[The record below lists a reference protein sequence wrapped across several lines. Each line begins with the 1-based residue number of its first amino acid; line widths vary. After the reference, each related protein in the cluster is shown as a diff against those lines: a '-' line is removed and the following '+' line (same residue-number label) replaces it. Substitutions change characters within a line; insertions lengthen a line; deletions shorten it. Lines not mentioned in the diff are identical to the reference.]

1 MIETNLIKTDSA
13 SVADSLAS
21 KKYELDLKI
30 FEDLEVD
37 RKATQIK
44 TEALQAK
51 RNALSKDYGLLKKE
65 GKDDAALNQ
74 QITEVKS
81 ELDSC
86 SKTLTDLQSSLQ
98 DFLLDIPNLPASSVP
113 HGSGEKDNIKIRD
126 FGKPI
131 VFGGKDHLD
140 ITSLINMDAAN
151 ILAGSRF
158 SVLTG
163 KVAKL
168 QRALISF
175 MLDKAEDHGYKEHYL
190 PLVANTESL
199 QATGQLPKF
208 ADDLFQL
215 TDDYYLIPTA
225 EVPLTNLYRDQI
237 VSLDSLPLKLT
248 AHTSC
253 FRSEAGSY
261 GKDTRGLI
269 RQHQFEKVEM
279 VSVTHPDQSMQEH
292 ERMTNC
298 AKAILEKLKLPY
310 REVLLCSGDTGF
322 GAQRTHDLEVWLPGQ
337 QAYREISSVSVCGDF
352 QARRMN
358 ARYKPSNGGKPEF
371 VHTLNGSG
379 LAVGRCLIAILENG
393 QQEDGSVIVPSVLD
407 KYLGGKTIIDQ
418 QGNLC

>member
-1 MIETNLIKTDSA
+1 MIDTNLIKADSA
-13 SVADSLAS
+13 LVADSLSS
-21 KKYELDLKI
+21 KKYKLDLKI
-30 FEDLEVD
+30 FEDLEVN
-37 RKATQIK
+37 RKAAQIQ

-65 GKDDAALNQ
+65 GKDDTTLNQ
-74 QITEVKS
+74 QIAEVKS

-86 SKTLTDLQSSLQ
+86 SKTLTDIQSSLQ
-98 DFLLDIPNLPASSVP
+98 AFLLDIPNLPASSVP
-113 HGSGEKDNIKIRD
+113 HGAGEKDNIKIRD
-126 FGKPI
+126 FGKPL

-175 MLDKAEDHGYKEHYL
+175 MLDKAEEHGYEEHYL
-190 PLVANTESL
+190 PLIANTESL

-237 VSLDSLPLKLT
+237 ISLDSLPIKLT

-269 RQHQFEKVEM
+269 RQHQFEKVEL
-279 VSVTHPDQSMQEH
+279 VQICHPDHSFEALESLTSNAETILQEL
-292 ERMTNC
+292 N
-298 AKAILEKLKLPY
+298 LPY
-310 REVLLCSGDTGF
+310 QVIELCTGDLGF
-322 GAQRTHDLEVWLPGQ
+322 SAAKTYDLEVWIPSQ
-337 QAYREISSVSVCGDF
+337 ESFREISSCSNCTDF
-352 QARRMN
+352 QARR
-358 ARYKPSNGGKPEF
+358 AKIRFKQDGTTQF
-371 VHTLNGSG
+371 AHTLNGSA
-379 LAVGRCLIAILENG
+379 LAAGRTLIAIIENCYD
-393 QQEDGSVIVPSVLD
+393 QKSLITIPEALQDYT
-407 KYLGGKTIIDQ
+407 KFKTIEV
-418 QGNLC
+418 

>member
-1 MIETNLIKTDSA
+1 MIDTNLIKADSV
-13 SVADSLAS
+13 SVADSLKS

-30 FEDLEVD
+30 FEDLEVN
-37 RKATQIK
+37 RKAAQIQ

-65 GKDDAALNQ
+65 GKDDATLNQ
-74 QITEVKS
+74 QIAEVKS

-86 SKTLTDLQSSLQ
+86 SKTLTDIQSSLQ
-98 DFLLDIPNLPASSVP
+98 AFLLDIPNLPLSSVP
-113 HGSGEKDNIKIRD
+113 HGTGEKDNVKIRD
-126 FGKPI
+126 FGKPL
-131 VFGGKDHLD
+131 VSGGKDHLD
-140 ITSLINMDAAN
+140 ITSLINIDAAN

-163 KVAKL
+163 RVAKL

-175 MLDKAEDHGYKEHYL
+175 MLDKAEEHGYEEHYL
-190 PLVANTESL
+190 PLIANTESL

-237 VSLDSLPLKLT
+237 VSLDSLPIKLT

-269 RQHQFEKVEM
+269 RQHQFEKVEL
-279 VSVTHPDQSMQEH
+279 VQICHPEHSFEALESLTSNAETILQEL
-292 ERMTNC
+292 N
-298 AKAILEKLKLPY
+298 LPY
-310 REVLLCSGDTGF
+310 QVIELCTGDLGF
-322 GAQRTHDLEVWLPGQ
+322 SAAKTYDLEVWIPSQ
-337 QAYREISSVSVCGDF
+337 ESFREISSCSNCTDF
-352 QARRMN
+352 QARR
-358 ARYKPSNGGKPEF
+358 AKIRFKQDGITQF
-371 VHTLNGSG
+371 AHTLNGSA
-379 LAVGRCLIAILENG
+379 LAAGRTLIAIIENCFD
-393 QQEDGSVIVPSVLD
+393 QKSLINIPEALQDYT
-407 KYLGGKTIIDQ
+407 KFKTIEV
-418 QGNLC
+418 

>member
-1 MIETNLIKTDSA
+1 MIDTNLIKTDSA
-13 SVADSLAS
+13 SIADSLAS
-21 KKYELDLKI
+21 KKYELDLNI
-30 FEDLEVD
+30 FEDLEVN

-175 MLDKAEDHGYKEHYL
+175 MLDKAEDHGYEEHYL

-269 RQHQFEKVEM
+269 RQHQFEKVEL
-279 VSVTHPDQSMQEH
+279 VQICHPDHSFEALESLTSNAEVILQEL
-292 ERMTNC
+292 N
-298 AKAILEKLKLPY
+298 LPY
-310 REVLLCSGDTGF
+310 QVIELCTGDLGF
-322 GAQRTHDLEVWLPGQ
+322 SAAKTYDLEVWIPSQ
-337 QAYREISSVSVCGDF
+337 ESFREISSCSNCTDF
-352 QARRMN
+352 QARR
-358 ARYKPSNGGKPEF
+358 AKIRFKQDGVTQF
-371 VHTLNGSG
+371 AHTLNGSA
-379 LAVGRCLIAILENG
+379 LAAGRTLIAIIENCFD
-393 QQEDGSVIVPSVLD
+393 QKSLITIPEALQDYT
-407 KYLGGKTIIDQ
+407 KFKTIEV
-418 QGNLC
+418 

>member
-113 HGSGEKDNIKIRD
+113 NGSGEKDNIKIRD

-269 RQHQFEKVEM
+269 RQHQFEKVEL
-279 VSVTHPDQSMQEH
+279 VQICHPDHSFEALESLTSNAEVILQEL
-292 ERMTNC
+292 N
-298 AKAILEKLKLPY
+298 LPY
-310 REVLLCSGDTGF
+310 QVIELCTGDLGF
-322 GAQRTHDLEVWLPGQ
+322 SAAKTYDLEVWIPSQ
-337 QAYREISSVSVCGDF
+337 ESFREISSCSNCTDF
-352 QARRMN
+352 QARR
-358 ARYKPSNGGKPEF
+358 AKIRFKQDGVTQF
-371 VHTLNGSG
+371 AHTLNGSA
-379 LAVGRCLIAILENG
+379 LAAGRTLIAIIENCFD
-393 QQEDGSVIVPSVLD
+393 QKSLITIPEALQDYT
-407 KYLGGKTIIDQ
+407 KFKTIEV
-418 QGNLC
+418 

>member
-1 MIETNLIKTDSA
+1 MIDTNLIKADSA
-13 SVADSLAS
+13 LVADSLSS
-21 KKYELDLKI
+21 KKYKLDLKI
-30 FEDLEVD
+30 FEDLEVN
-37 RKATQIK
+37 RKAAQIQ

-51 RNALSKDYGLLKKE
+51 RNALSKEYGLLKKE
-65 GKDDAALNQ
+65 GKDDTTLNQ
-74 QITEVKS
+74 QIAEVKS

-86 SKTLTDLQSSLQ
+86 SKTLTDIQSSLQ
-98 DFLLDIPNLPASSVP
+98 AFLLDIPNLPASSVP
-113 HGSGEKDNIKIRD
+113 HGAGEKDNIKIRD
-126 FGKPI
+126 FGKPL

-175 MLDKAEDHGYKEHYL
+175 MLDKAEEHGYEEHYL
-190 PLVANTESL
+190 PLIANTESL

-237 VSLDSLPLKLT
+237 ISLDSLPIKLT

-269 RQHQFEKVEM
+269 RQHQFEKVEL
-279 VSVTHPDQSMQEH
+279 VHICHPDHSFEALESLTKNAETILQEL
-292 ERMTNC
+292 N
-298 AKAILEKLKLPY
+298 LPY
-310 REVLLCSGDTGF
+310 QLIELCTGDLGF
-322 GAQRTHDLEVWLPGQ
+322 SAAKTYDLEVWIPSQ
-337 QAYREISSVSVCGDF
+337 ESFREISSCSNCTDF
-352 QARRMN
+352 QARR
-358 ARYKPSNGGKPEF
+358 AKIRFKQDGATQF
-371 VHTLNGSG
+371 AHTLNGSA
-379 LAVGRCLIAILENG
+379 LAAGRTLIAIIENCYD
-393 QQEDGSVIVPSVLD
+393 QKSLITIPEALQDYT
-407 KYLGGKTIIDQ
+407 KFKTIEV
-418 QGNLC
+418 

>member
-1 MIETNLIKTDSA
+1 MIDTNLIKADSA
-13 SVADSLAS
+13 SVADSLSS

-30 FEDLEVD
+30 FEDLEVN
-37 RKATQIK
+37 RKAAQIQ

-65 GKDDAALNQ
+65 GKDDATLNQ
-74 QITEVKS
+74 QIAEVKS

-86 SKTLTDLQSSLQ
+86 SKTLTDIQSSLQ
-98 DFLLDIPNLPASSVP
+98 AFLLDIPNLPASSVP
-113 HGSGEKDNIKIRD
+113 HGAGEKDNIKIRD
-126 FGKPI
+126 FGKPL

-175 MLDKAEDHGYKEHYL
+175 MLDKAEEHGYEEHYL
-190 PLVANTESL
+190 PLIANTESL

-237 VSLDSLPLKLT
+237 VSLDSLPIKLT

-269 RQHQFEKVEM
+269 RQHQFEKVEL
-279 VSVTHPDQSMQEH
+279 VQICHPDHSFEALESLTRNAETILQEL
-292 ERMTNC
+292 N
-298 AKAILEKLKLPY
+298 LPY
-310 REVLLCSGDTGF
+310 QVIELCTGDLGF
-322 GAQRTHDLEVWLPGQ
+322 SAAKTYDLEVWIPSQ
-337 QAYREISSVSVCGDF
+337 ESFREISSCSNCTDF
-352 QARRMN
+352 QARR
-358 ARYKPSNGGKPEF
+358 AKIRFKQDGATQF
-371 VHTLNGSG
+371 AHTLNGSA
-379 LAVGRCLIAILENG
+379 LAAGRTLIAIIENCYD
-393 QQEDGSVIVPSVLD
+393 QKSLITIPEALQDYT
-407 KYLGGKTIIDQ
+407 KFKTIEV
-418 QGNLC
+418 

>member
-1 MIETNLIKTDSA
+1 MIDTNLIKADSA
-13 SVADSLAS
+13 SVADSLSS

-30 FEDLEVD
+30 FEDLEVN
-37 RKATQIK
+37 RKAAQIQ

-65 GKDDAALNQ
+65 GKDDATLNQ
-74 QITEVKS
+74 QIAEVKS

-86 SKTLTDLQSSLQ
+86 SKTLTDIQSSLQ
-98 DFLLDIPNLPASSVP
+98 AFLLDIPNLPASSVP
-113 HGSGEKDNIKIRD
+113 HGAGEKDNIKIRD
-126 FGKPI
+126 FGKPL

-175 MLDKAEDHGYKEHYL
+175 MLDKAEEHGYEEHYL
-190 PLVANTESL
+190 PLIANTESL

-237 VSLDSLPLKLT
+237 ISLDSLPIKLT

-269 RQHQFEKVEM
+269 RQHQFEKVEL
-279 VSVTHPDQSMQEH
+279 VQICHPDHSFEALESLTKNAETILQEL
-292 ERMTNC
+292 N
-298 AKAILEKLKLPY
+298 LPY
-310 REVLLCSGDTGF
+310 QVIELCTGDLGF
-322 GAQRTHDLEVWLPGQ
+322 SAAKTYDLEVWIPSQ
-337 QAYREISSVSVCGDF
+337 ESFREISSCSNCTDF
-352 QARRMN
+352 QARR
-358 ARYKPSNGGKPEF
+358 AKIRFKQDGTTQF
-371 VHTLNGSG
+371 AHTLNGSA
-379 LAVGRCLIAILENG
+379 LAAGRTLIAIIENCYD
-393 QQEDGSVIVPSVLD
+393 QKSLITIPEALQDYT
-407 KYLGGKTIIDQ
+407 KFKTIEV
-418 QGNLC
+418 

>member
-1 MIETNLIKTDSA
+1 MIDTNLIKADSV
-13 SVADSLAS
+13 SVADSLKS

-30 FEDLEVD
+30 FEDLEVN
-37 RKATQIK
+37 RKAAQIQ

-65 GKDDAALNQ
+65 GKDDATLNQ
-74 QITEVKS
+74 QIAEVKS

-86 SKTLTDLQSSLQ
+86 SKTLTDIQSSLQ
-98 DFLLDIPNLPASSVP
+98 AFLLDIPNLPLSSVP
-113 HGSGEKDNIKIRD
+113 HGTGEKDNVKIRD
-126 FGKPI
+126 FGKPL
-131 VFGGKDHLD
+131 VSGGKDHLD
-140 ITSLINMDAAN
+140 ITSLINIDAAN

-175 MLDKAEDHGYKEHYL
+175 MLDKAEEHGYEEHYL
-190 PLVANTESL
+190 PLIANTESL

-225 EVPLTNLYRDQI
+225 EVPLTNLYRDHI
-237 VSLDSLPLKLT
+237 VSLDSLPIKLT

-269 RQHQFEKVEM
+269 RQHQFEKVEL
-279 VSVTHPDQSMQEH
+279 VQICHPEHSFEALESLTSNAETILQEL
-292 ERMTNC
+292 N
-298 AKAILEKLKLPY
+298 LPY
-310 REVLLCSGDTGF
+310 QVIELCTGDLGF
-322 GAQRTHDLEVWLPGQ
+322 SAAKTYDLEVWIPSQ
-337 QAYREISSVSVCGDF
+337 ESFREISSCSNCTDF
-352 QARRMN
+352 QARR
-358 ARYKPSNGGKPEF
+358 AKIRFKQDGITQF
-371 VHTLNGSG
+371 AHTLNGSA
-379 LAVGRCLIAILENG
+379 LAAGRTLIAIIENCFD
-393 QQEDGSVIVPSVLD
+393 QKSLINIPEALQDYT
-407 KYLGGKTIIDQ
+407 KFKTIEV
-418 QGNLC
+418 

>member
-1 MIETNLIKTDSA
+1 MIDTNLIKVDSG
-13 SVADSLAS
+13 SVVDSLSS

-30 FEDLEVD
+30 FEDLEVN
-37 RKATQIK
+37 RKAAQIQ

-65 GKDDAALNQ
+65 GKDDATLNQ
-74 QITEVKS
+74 QIAEVKS

-86 SKTLTDLQSSLQ
+86 SKTLADIQSSLQ
-98 DFLLDIPNLPASSVP
+98 AFLLDIPNLPLSSVP
-113 HGSGEKDNIKIRD
+113 HGTGEKDNVKIRD
-126 FGKPI
+126 FGKPL

-175 MLDKAEDHGYKEHYL
+175 MLDKAEEHGYEEHYL
-190 PLVANTESL
+190 PLIANTESL

-237 VSLDSLPLKLT
+237 VSLDSLPIKLT

-269 RQHQFEKVEM
+269 RQHQFEKVEL
-279 VSVTHPDQSMQEH
+279 VQICHPEHSFEALESLTSNAETILQEL
-292 ERMTNC
+292 N
-298 AKAILEKLKLPY
+298 LPY
-310 REVLLCSGDTGF
+310 QVIELCTGDLGF
-322 GAQRTHDLEVWLPGQ
+322 SAAKTYDLEVWIPSQ
-337 QAYREISSVSVCGDF
+337 ESFREISSCSNCTDF
-352 QARRMN
+352 QARR
-358 ARYKPSNGGKPEF
+358 AKIRFKQDGITQF
-371 VHTLNGSG
+371 AHTLNGSA
-379 LAVGRCLIAILENG
+379 LAAGRTLIAIIENCFD
-393 QQEDGSVIVPSVLD
+393 QKSLITIPEALQDYT
-407 KYLGGKTIIDQ
+407 KFKTIEV
-418 QGNLC
+418 

>member
-1 MIETNLIKTDSA
+1 MIDTNLIKADSA
-13 SVADSLAS
+13 LVADSLSS

-30 FEDLEVD
+30 FEDLEVN
-37 RKATQIK
+37 RKAAQIQ

-237 VSLDSLPLKLT
+237 ISLDSLPLKLT

-269 RQHQFEKVEM
+269 RQHQFEKVEL
-279 VSVTHPDQSMQEH
+279 VQICHPDHSFEALESLTSNAEVILQEL
-292 ERMTNC
+292 N
-298 AKAILEKLKLPY
+298 LPY
-310 REVLLCSGDTGF
+310 QVIELCTGDLGF
-322 GAQRTHDLEVWLPGQ
+322 SAAKTYDLEVWIPSQ
-337 QAYREISSVSVCGDF
+337 ESFREISSCSNCTDF
-352 QARRMN
+352 QARR
-358 ARYKPSNGGKPEF
+358 AKIRFKQDGVTQF
-371 VHTLNGSG
+371 AHTLNGSA
-379 LAVGRCLIAILENG
+379 LAAGRTLIAIIENCYD
-393 QQEDGSVIVPSVLD
+393 QKSLITIPEALQDYT
-407 KYLGGKTIIDQ
+407 KFKTIEV
-418 QGNLC
+418 

>member
-1 MIETNLIKTDSA
+1 MIDTNLIKADSA
-13 SVADSLAS
+13 LVADSLSS
-21 KKYELDLKI
+21 KKYKLDLKI
-30 FEDLEVD
+30 FEDLEVN
-37 RKATQIK
+37 RKAAQIQ

-51 RNALSKDYGLLKKE
+51 RNALSKEYGLLKKE
-65 GKDDAALNQ
+65 GKDDTTLNQ
-74 QITEVKS
+74 QIAEVKS

-86 SKTLTDLQSSLQ
+86 SKTLTDIQSSLQ
-98 DFLLDIPNLPASSVP
+98 AFLLDIPNLPASSVP
-113 HGSGEKDNIKIRD
+113 HGVGEKDNIKIRD
-126 FGKPI
+126 FGKPL

-168 QRALISF
+168 QRALIAF
-175 MLDKAEDHGYKEHYL
+175 MLDKAEEHGYEEHYL
-190 PLVANTESL
+190 PLIANTESL

-237 VSLDSLPLKLT
+237 ILLDSLPIKLT

-269 RQHQFEKVEM
+269 RQHQFEKVEL
-279 VSVTHPDQSMQEH
+279 VQICHPDHSFEALESLTSNAETILQEL
-292 ERMTNC
+292 N
-298 AKAILEKLKLPY
+298 LPY
-310 REVLLCSGDTGF
+310 QVIELCTGDLGF
-322 GAQRTHDLEVWLPGQ
+322 SAAKTYDLEVWIPSQ
-337 QAYREISSVSVCGDF
+337 ESFREISSCSNCTDF
-352 QARRMN
+352 QARR
-358 ARYKPSNGGKPEF
+358 AKIRFKQDGTTQF
-371 VHTLNGSG
+371 AHTLNGSA
-379 LAVGRCLIAILENG
+379 LAAGRTLIAIIENCYD
-393 QQEDGSVIVPSVLD
+393 QKTLITIPEALQDYT
-407 KYLGGKTIIDQ
+407 KFKTIEV
-418 QGNLC
+418 

>member
-13 SVADSLAS
+13 SVTNSLAS
-21 KKYELDLKI
+21 KKYELDLNI
-30 FEDLEVD
+30 FEDLEVN

-269 RQHQFEKVEM
+269 RQHQFEKVEL
-279 VSVTHPDQSMQEH
+279 VQICHPDHSFEALESLTSNAEVILQEL
-292 ERMTNC
+292 N
-298 AKAILEKLKLPY
+298 LPY
-310 REVLLCSGDTGF
+310 QVIELCTGDLGF
-322 GAQRTHDLEVWLPGQ
+322 SAAKTYDLEVWIPSQ
-337 QAYREISSVSVCGDF
+337 KSFREISSCSNCTDF
-352 QARRMN
+352 QARR
-358 ARYKPSNGGKPEF
+358 AKIRFKQDGVTQF
-371 VHTLNGSG
+371 AHTLNGSA
-379 LAVGRCLIAILENG
+379 LAAGRTLIAIIENCFD
-393 QQEDGSVIVPSVLD
+393 QKSLITIPEALQDYT
-407 KYLGGKTIIDQ
+407 KFKTIEV
-418 QGNLC
+418 

>member
-1 MIETNLIKTDSA
+1 MIDTNLIKADSA

-30 FEDLEVD
+30 FEDLEVN
-37 RKATQIK
+37 RKAAQIQ

-175 MLDKAEDHGYKEHYL
+175 MLDKAEEHGYEEHYL

-225 EVPLTNLYRDQI
+225 EVPLTNIYRDQI
-237 VSLDSLPLKLT
+237 VSLDSLPIKLT

-269 RQHQFEKVEM
+269 RQHQFEKVEL
-279 VSVTHPDQSMQEH
+279 VQICHPDHSFEALESLTSNAETILQEL
-292 ERMTNC
+292 N
-298 AKAILEKLKLPY
+298 LPY
-310 REVLLCSGDTGF
+310 QVMELCTGDLGF
-322 GAQRTHDLEVWLPGQ
+322 SAAKTYDLEVWIPSQ
-337 QAYREISSVSVCGDF
+337 ESFREISSCSNCTDF
-352 QARRMN
+352 QARR
-358 ARYKPSNGGKPEF
+358 AKIRFKQDGKTQF
-371 VHTLNGSG
+371 VHTLNGSA
-379 LAVGRCLIAILENG
+379 LAAGRTLIAIIENCFD
-393 QQEDGSVIVPSVLD
+393 QKSIIAIPEALQDYT
-407 KYLGGKTIIDQ
+407 KFKTIEV
-418 QGNLC
+418 

>member
-1 MIETNLIKTDSA
+1 MIDTNLIKADSA
-13 SVADSLAS
+13 LVADSLSS

-30 FEDLEVD
+30 FEDLEVN
-37 RKATQIK
+37 RKAAQIQ

-65 GKDDAALNQ
+65 GKDDATLNQ
-74 QITEVKS
+74 QIAEVKS

-86 SKTLTDLQSSLQ
+86 SKTLTDIQSSLQ
-98 DFLLDIPNLPASSVP
+98 AFLLDIPNLPASSVP
-113 HGSGEKDNIKIRD
+113 HGAGEKDNIKIRD
-126 FGKPI
+126 FGKPL

-175 MLDKAEDHGYKEHYL
+175 MLDKAEEHGYEEHYL
-190 PLVANTESL
+190 PLIANTESL

-237 VSLDSLPLKLT
+237 ISLDSLPIKLT

-269 RQHQFEKVEM
+269 RQHQFEKVEL
-279 VSVTHPDQSMQEH
+279 VHICHPDHSFEALESLTKNAETILQEL
-292 ERMTNC
+292 N
-298 AKAILEKLKLPY
+298 LPY
-310 REVLLCSGDTGF
+310 QVIELCTGDLGF
-322 GAQRTHDLEVWLPGQ
+322 SAAKTYDLEVWIPSQ
-337 QAYREISSVSVCGDF
+337 ESFREISSCSNCTDF
-352 QARRMN
+352 QARR
-358 ARYKPSNGGKPEF
+358 AKIRFKQDGTTQF
-371 VHTLNGSG
+371 AHTLNGSA
-379 LAVGRCLIAILENG
+379 LAAGRTLIAIIENCYD
-393 QQEDGSVIVPSVLD
+393 QKSLITIPEALQDYT
-407 KYLGGKTIIDQ
+407 KFKTIEV
-418 QGNLC
+418 

>member
-1 MIETNLIKTDSA
+1 MIDTNLIKADSA
-13 SVADSLAS
+13 SVADSLSS

-30 FEDLEVD
+30 FEDLEVK
-37 RKATQIK
+37 RKAAQIQ

-175 MLDKAEDHGYKEHYL
+175 MLDKAEDHGYEEHYL

-269 RQHQFEKVEM
+269 RQHQFEKVEL
-279 VSVTHPDQSMQEH
+279 VQICHPDHSFEALESLTSNAEVILQEL
-292 ERMTNC
+292 N
-298 AKAILEKLKLPY
+298 LPY
-310 REVLLCSGDTGF
+310 QVIELCTGDLGF
-322 GAQRTHDLEVWLPGQ
+322 SAAKTYDLEVWIPSQ
-337 QAYREISSVSVCGDF
+337 ESFREISSCSNCTDF
-352 QARRMN
+352 QARR
-358 ARYKPSNGGKPEF
+358 AKIRFKQDGVTQF
-371 VHTLNGSG
+371 AHTLNGSA
-379 LAVGRCLIAILENG
+379 LAAGRTLIAIIENCFD
-393 QQEDGSVIVPSVLD
+393 QKSLITIPEALQDYT
-407 KYLGGKTIIDQ
+407 KFKTIEV
-418 QGNLC
+418 

>member
-1 MIETNLIKTDSA
+1 MIDTNLIKTDSA
-13 SVADSLAS
+13 SVANSLAS
-21 KKYELDLKI
+21 KKYELDLNI
-30 FEDLEVD
+30 FEDLEVN

-175 MLDKAEDHGYKEHYL
+175 MLDKAEDHGYEEHYL

-269 RQHQFEKVEM
+269 RQHQFEKVEL
-279 VSVTHPDQSMQEH
+279 VQICHPDHSFEALESLTSNAEVILQEL
-292 ERMTNC
+292 N
-298 AKAILEKLKLPY
+298 LPY
-310 REVLLCSGDTGF
+310 QVIELCTGDLGF
-322 GAQRTHDLEVWLPGQ
+322 SAAKTYDLEVWIPSQ
-337 QAYREISSVSVCGDF
+337 ESFREISSCSNCTDF
-352 QARRMN
+352 QARR
-358 ARYKPSNGGKPEF
+358 AKIRFKQDGVTQF
-371 VHTLNGSG
+371 AHTLNGSA
-379 LAVGRCLIAILENG
+379 LAAGRTLIAIIENCYD
-393 QQEDGSVIVPSVLD
+393 QKSLITIPEALQDYT
-407 KYLGGKTIIDQ
+407 KFKTIEV
-418 QGNLC
+418 

>member
-21 KKYELDLKI
+21 KKYELDLNI
-30 FEDLEVD
+30 FEDLEVN

-113 HGSGEKDNIKIRD
+113 NGSGEKDNIKIRD

-175 MLDKAEDHGYKEHYL
+175 MLDKAEDHGYEEHYL

-269 RQHQFEKVEM
+269 RQHQFEKVEL
-279 VSVTHPDQSMQEH
+279 VQICHPDHSFEALESLTSNAEVILQEL
-292 ERMTNC
+292 N
-298 AKAILEKLKLPY
+298 LPY
-310 REVLLCSGDTGF
+310 QVIELCTGDLGF
-322 GAQRTHDLEVWLPGQ
+322 SAAKTYDLEVWIPSQ
-337 QAYREISSVSVCGDF
+337 ESFREISSCSNCTDF
-352 QARRMN
+352 QARR
-358 ARYKPSNGGKPEF
+358 AKIRFKQDGVTQF
-371 VHTLNGSG
+371 VHTLNGSA
-379 LAVGRCLIAILENG
+379 LAAGRTLIAIIENCYD
-393 QQEDGSVIVPSVLD
+393 QKSLITIPEALQDYT
-407 KYLGGKTIIDQ
+407 KFKTIEV
-418 QGNLC
+418 

>member
-21 KKYELDLKI
+21 KKYELDLNI
-30 FEDLEVD
+30 FEDLEVN

-269 RQHQFEKVEM
+269 RQHQFEKVEL
-279 VSVTHPDQSMQEH
+279 VQICHPDHSFEALESLTSNAEVILQEL
-292 ERMTNC
+292 N
-298 AKAILEKLKLPY
+298 LPY
-310 REVLLCSGDTGF
+310 QVIELCTGDLGF
-322 GAQRTHDLEVWLPGQ
+322 SAAKTYDLEVWIPSQ
-337 QAYREISSVSVCGDF
+337 ESFREISSCSNCTDF
-352 QARRMN
+352 QARR
-358 ARYKPSNGGKPEF
+358 AKIRFKQDGVTQF
-371 VHTLNGSG
+371 AHTLNGSA
-379 LAVGRCLIAILENG
+379 LAAGRTLIAIIENCFD
-393 QQEDGSVIVPSVLD
+393 QKSLITIPEALQDYT
-407 KYLGGKTIIDQ
+407 KFKTIEV
-418 QGNLC
+418 